1 MKKKI
6 TVEGFFDSV
15 RKYITKS
22 LDDKLAKKVNSI
34 LDDPSP
40 KAKRSKKDVLK
51 LAKLL
56 KDLEKIG
63 Y

>member
-40 KAKRSKKDVLK
+40 KSKRSKKDVLK

>member
-15 RKYITKS
+15 RKYINKS
-22 LDDKLAKKVNSI
+22 LDDKLAKKVNAI

-40 KAKRSKKDVLK
+40 KAKRSKKEVVKLTAALK
-51 LAKLL
+51 R
-56 KDLEKIG
+56 LEKAG